1 MSELAVIF
9 NELNLNNGQKLG
21 VATLNAPKALNALSL
36 EMIEQ
41 LLKKFT
47 TWSKSPEIAAV
58 WLEGT
63 GDRAFCAGGDIVALY
78 KSMTEFSSQGQDP
91 AKENTYAE
99 AFFTKEYRLDYLIH
113 TFPKPLIV
121 WGNGIVMGGGM
132 GLFAGANFRV
142 VTENSRLAMPEITIG
157 LYPDVGGSWFLN
169 RMPGR
174 VGVFLGLTGAHFN
187 AADAKFVG
195 LADRFVAHEQRHSVM
210 NALIEAKWGVDDF
223 RCVSQV
229 LAEYEAKSLEQQPEG
244 QIEPRFKLIQELTD
258 GNSSAQRVERLLAYE
273 GDDAWL
279 NRAISS
285 LKAGSPTSMLLIQR
299 QLRRSKFSSLA
310 EVFQQELNLS
320 MQCCFKGE
328 FAEGVRALLIDK
340 DRNPRWHFA
349 RLQEVEDSWIDEF
362 FVPVWK
368 KNPLRKLGR
377 KAEKDS

>member
-1 MSELAVIF
+1 MSDLAVIF

-21 VATLNAPKALNALSL
+21 IATLNAPKALNALSL
-36 EMIEQ
+36 EMIEK
-41 LLKKFT
+41 LLQKFT
-47 TWSKSPEIAAV
+47 NWAKSPEIAAV

-78 KSMTEFSSQGQDP
+78 KSMTEFSSQAQDP

-99 AFFTKEYRLDYLIH
+99 AFFTQEYKLDYLIH
-113 TFPKPLIV
+113 TFPKPLVV

-132 GLFAGANFRV
+132 GLYAGANFRV

-187 AADAKFVG
+187 ATDAKFIG
-195 LADRFVAHEQRHSVM
+195 LADRFITHDQRHLV
-210 NALIEAKWGVDDF
+210 LEQLVEAQWGEDDF
-223 RCVSQV
+223 RCVSQI
-229 LAEYEAKSLEQQPEG
+229 LAEFESRSLEQQPEA
-244 QIEPRFKLIQELTD
+244 QIEPRYNLIQDLTD

-273 GDDAWL
+273 GDDEWL
-279 NRAISS
+279 KRAINS

-328 FAEGVRALLIDK
+328 FAEGIRALLIDK
-340 DRNPRWHFA
+340 DRNPRWNFA
-349 RLQEVEDSWIDEF
+349 KLHEVEDSWIDEF
-362 FVPVWK
+362 FAPVWDESPLINLG
-368 KNPLRKLGR
+368 KN
-377 KAEKDS
+377 